1 MTDLDMISM
10 LDKIIMKK
18 KPQNIRI
25 RYYPYSEKQY
35 IDDINILCIK
45 TMSKIEIEKIKAIL
59 KDYQHITGRYTEFGI
74 KDTFVRINY
83 DESNNETSRIYFRK
97 QIFILPQDEIL
108 QKEFPGIFIIE
119 IFNLCEKEELPHIID
134 YHYDANYDANTY
146 TISFPMDD
154 KKKNINYKI
163 CIINSQ
169 YLDFNKDLNINMDI
183 NAQINK
189 FTKDIKQHIGK
200 INNIIC

>member
-1 MTDLDMISM
+1 MISM